1 MKWPNTEHNLLKGQ
15 QLVIAS
21 MWKAVQ
27 VNQRSRNC
35 RIKRR
40 QMEVDDALPGPI
52 SWRRSLGRPM
62 ATMRSPPPLA
72 FQLLWTTRIGTRQR
86 RALIG
91 QSHKL
96 PAFPWIDFSWGNGK
110 RFFFFLESESWM
122 RGKLWKFASAPFY
135 WQPTLVRIDR
145 WRTFLAL
152 EIGETSASDSV
163 GRKKRVRGRKAE
175 AATHVNDIF
184 LPEPMNEIGIRNR
197 SISALRLSRTDQQV

>member
-1 MKWPNTEHNLLKGQ
+1 MQHCQIFKKNMYLFIFFKIINLNHFILNRIWLKSLVKWPNTEHNLLKGQ

-110 RFFFFLESESWM
+110 RFFFLGNLKAGWGESCENSHRPLSTGSRHWC
-122 RGKLWKFASAPFY
+122 
-135 WQPTLVRIDR
+135 V
-145 WRTFLAL
+145 
-152 EIGETSASDSV
+152 
-163 GRKKRVRGRKAE
+163 
-175 AATHVNDIF
+175 
-184 LPEPMNEIGIRNR
+184 
-197 SISALRLSRTDQQV
+197 SIAGGPS